1 MTEDKKVISKLS
13 EFYQRNI
20 PVALIIVVDVDG
32 STPRGTGSM
41 MLVDEKGNLVA
52 GTIGGGALEERAKK
66 DAINCIKRKK
76 SKLIKYDLNGSSK
89 NENTVPMICGG
100 ETSIFIKVI
109 SPKDHL
115 IIAGGGHI
123 SYKLS
128 KLAKILGYT
137 VTILDYRKEMLT
149 KDRFPEAD
157 KLILG
162 DIPENLSKISI
173 NPNTNIVIV
182 THGHRFDQE
191 CLETVIDTDAKYI
204 GMIGSKN
211 KVKTCLKNLKDKGIS
226 EDKLSKVY
234 APIGLNIG
242 GETPE
247 EIALSIMAEIQAVK
261 YKKEDITHMKENYKG
276 RCK

>member
-1 MTEDKKVISKLS
+1 MIEDKKVISKLN
-13 EFYQRNI
+13 EFYQRNV
-20 PVALIIVVDVDG
+20 PAALVMVVEVDG
-32 STPRGTGSM
+32 STPRGIGSM
-41 MLVDEKGNLVA
+41 MLVDQKGNLLA
-52 GTIGGGALEERAKK
+52 GTIGGGTLEEKAKK
-66 DAINCIKRKK
+66 DAVKCIKEKE
-76 SKLIKYDLNGSSK
+76 SKLIKYDLNINSK
-89 NENTVPMICGG
+89 NKNTIPMICGG
-100 ETSIFIKVI
+100 KTSIFVKVMH
-109 SPKDHL
+109 PGDNL
-115 IIAGGGHI
+115 VIAGGGHI
-123 SYKLS
+123 SHKLS
-128 KLAKILGYT
+128 KLAKTLGYT
-137 VTILDYRKEMLT
+137 VTVLDYRKEMLT

-162 DIPENLSKISI
+162 DIPENLSKIPI

-211 KVKTCLKNLKDKGIS
+211 KVKTCLKNLEDKGIS

-247 EIALSIMAEIQAVK
+247 EIALSIMAEIQSVK
-261 YKKEDITHMKENYKG
+261 YKKEEVCYMKDTKG
-276 RCK
+276 R